1 VDPIVPL
8 FAHNRRLWLRF
19 WAATQTAALVAA
31 AALAGF
37 SARAVAVF
45 AVLIAYHAFG
55 VFAHRWMLL
64 RPRVVLL
71 YVPLGWLVVVAAISV
86 HPAFALLV
94 FGVVIQAFLFLSFTW
109 AALALGAATLLLLV
123 PTFTRVQRE
132 VPRVFLTQVGAIL
145 ALGITSGAVLFY
157 IHTANREA
165 AVRAD
170 LLRRLG
176 VLAER
181 ERLSRDI
188 HDTLAQAFASVLR
201 HLEAIELDLGRL
213 DTVAASTLQDH
224 LSRAQSV
231 SRESM
236 AEIRR
241 VVRALRPA
249 ELTDATLSSAIER
262 IVARWGDANHV
273 RTDVSVTAVPPL
285 HPEAD
290 VIFLRATQE
299 SLSNVAR
306 HAGARQVRVT
316 LGCVEELVLLTVED
330 DGRGF
335 DEDEARSGEQRGL
348 SGMRE
353 RVRQFSG
360 HVLIETAPGVGT
372 SLTVA
377 MPLTAITS
385 STP

>member
-1 VDPIVPL
+1 MDPIVPL

-19 WAATQTAALVAA
+19 WAATQTAALIVATAA
-31 AALAGF
+31 AGL
-37 SARAVAVF
+37 RPQAVAVL
-45 AVLIAYHAFG
+45 AVLVAYHAIG
-55 VFAHRWMLL
+55 LLAHRWILR

-71 YVPLGWLVVVAAISV
+71 YVPLGWLLVSAAISV
-86 HPAFALLV
+86 HPAFAILA
-94 FGVVIQAFLFLSFTW
+94 FGVVIQAFIFLPFTW
-109 AALALGAATLLLLV
+109 AALALGAAILLFLV
-123 PTFTRVQRE
+123 PTLTRVRHE
-132 VPRVFLTQVGAIL
+132 VPGVFLTQI
-145 ALGITSGAVLFY
+145 GAVLAIGITTGTVLLY

-201 HLEAIELDLGRL
+201 HLEAIELDLGQL
-213 DTVAASTLQDH
+213 DGVSANTLRDH
-224 LSRAQSV
+224 LARAQSV

-241 VVRALRPA
+241 VVRELRPA

-262 IVARWGDANHV
+262 IVSRWGDANHV
-273 RTDVSVTAVPPL
+273 RTDVSLTAVPLL

-290 VIFLRATQE
+290 VIFLRAAQE

-306 HAGARQVRVT
+306 HAGARHVRVT

-335 DEDEARSGEQRGL
+335 DEGEARSGEQRGL

-353 RVRQFSG
+353 RVRQFRG
-360 HVLIETAPGVGT
+360 HVLIESTPGMGT

-377 MPLTAITS
+377 MPLAAITS
-385 STP
+385 ATP